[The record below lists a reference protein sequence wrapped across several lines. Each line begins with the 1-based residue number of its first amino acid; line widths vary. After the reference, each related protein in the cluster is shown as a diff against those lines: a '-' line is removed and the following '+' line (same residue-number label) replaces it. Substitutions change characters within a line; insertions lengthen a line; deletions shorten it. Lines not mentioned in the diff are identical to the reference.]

1 MAGRPY
7 LIVYR
12 PQQSFQKQ
20 QENYVS
26 KQTIDQNHLEHF
38 SADFGA
44 KQLFH
49 AILCEIGLCARL
61 KGNLWTWLRSGNQAL
76 FLQQSVK
83 DHFFT
88 DQARPWS
95 KTLYLLYYRLS
106 TLKVMSPMLF
116 L

>member
-49 AILCEIGLCARL
+49 VILCEIWAMRMITRKLMDMVTQWQPGSIFEVVEVTR
-61 KGNLWTWLRSGNQAL
+61 TQM
-76 FLQQSVK
+76 
-83 DHFFT
+83 
-88 DQARPWS
+88 S
-95 KTLYLLYYRLS
+95 KLS
-106 TLKVMSPMLF
+106 SQ
-116 L
+116 